1 MRNRIARNGVIAGTA
16 LVLAGA
22 LLVPVPVSAQT
33 GSRGFGGPM
42 RGGPGGM
49 AGLRELDLSDSQRD
63 QIRSVREQHN
73 NPALAEQLRAARSA
87 LHDAVTADVVNES
100 AIRGLAAQV
109 APLEADAAIQR
120 AYAHAAVL
128 QILTPDQRAELGEIQ
143 AEAREFGERRRQRRQ
158 GR

>member
-1 MRNRIARNGVIAGTA
+1 MRTRIASNGIIAGAA

-22 LLVPVPVSAQT
+22 LLAQMPVSAQP

-49 AGLRELDLSDSQRD
+49 PGLRELDLSDSQRD
-63 QIRSVREQHN
+63 QIRSVREQNH
-73 NPALAEQLRAARSA
+73 NPALVEQLRAARKA
-87 LHDAVTADVVNES
+87 LNEAVTADVVNES
-100 AIRGLAAQV
+100 TIRGLAAQV

-120 AYAHAAVL
+120 AYAHAAML
-128 QILTPDQRAELGEIQ
+128 QILTADQRAELSEMQ